1 MSTALLPLAQARQ
14 QLLAGVSA
22 LAGREALPLGEAL
35 GRILAE
41 PQLAVLDMPSWDNS
55 AMDGYAVRSAD
66 AGRELPEVA
75 SFAAGD
81 APGSLAGDTV
91 ARIFT
96 GAPLP
101 EGADAV
107 VMQEDVVAGTGG
119 RCLPSLIAP
128 GQHVRRRGEECRQGE
143 QLLAAGRRLRPQDI
157 GLLASQGLAAVPVL
171 PRLRVALVSTGSEL
185 LEPGSDLV
193 PGTLF
198 NSNRPMLRA
207 LLQVLGC
214 HVRDCGNVEDDAQR
228 TRVVLAEAA
237 ADADLVLSSGGV
249 SVGDADH
256 VRAAV
261 EELGALHLWRIAIKP
276 GKPFSHGEIG
286 ATPFIGLPGNP
297 ASAFVTFMLLARPWI
312 EQRQGRREERPRFF
326 ARADFDLERPGSR
339 EEYLRVQLRPT
350 PQSDDSAPADSA
362 YDHAAL
368 WALPYPNQ
376 SSGILRS
383 VVGSDA
389 LARIPVDRA
398 VARGDVLEV
407 LPLDLYLS

>member
-1 MSTALLPLAQARQ
+1 MSRGLLPLDEARR

-22 LAGREALPLGEAL
+22 LPGREVLPLAEAL

-41 PQLAVLDMPSWDNS
+41 VQVAALDMPSWDNS

-75 SFAAGD
+75 RFAAGD
-81 APGSLAGDTV
+81 APGRLDDDTV

-107 VMQEDVVAGTGG
+107 VMQEDVDTDRG
-119 RCLPSLIAP
+119 RVSLPAKINP
-128 GQHVRRRGEECRQGE
+128 GQHVRPRGQECRRGEP
-143 QLLAAGRRLRPQDI
+143 LLATGRRLRPQDI
-157 GLLASQGLAAVPVL
+157 GLLASQGVASVPVI
-171 PRLRVALVSTGSEL
+171 PRLRVALLSTGSEL
-185 LEPGSDLV
+185 REPGTDLS
-193 PGTLF
+193 PGAIY
-198 NSNRPMLRA
+198 NSNRPMLLA
-207 LLQVLGC
+207 LLRSLGC
-214 HVRDCGNVEDDAQR
+214 SVRDCGNVEDDAQR
-228 TRVVLAEAA
+228 TRALLAEAA
-237 ADADLVLSSGGV
+237 DGADLVLSSGGV

-276 GKPFSHGEIG
+276 GKPFSHGEIAG
-286 ATPFIGLPGNP
+286 TPFIGLPGNP

-312 EQRQGRREERPRFF
+312 ERRQGRSDQRPRLA
-326 ARADFDLERPGSR
+326 ARADFDHPRPGTR
-339 EEYLRVQLRPT
+339 EEYLRVRLRTEP
-350 PQSDDSAPADSA
+350 DAGEAVRADAPADGVR
-362 YDHAAL
+362 L
-368 WALPYPNQ
+368 WASLYPNQ

-389 LARIPVDRA
+389 LARIPVGRT
-398 VARGDVLEV
+398 VARGDLLEV